1 MTNTVHVTRAAQHD
15 EDKHAERLLRPA
27 LRRGLM
33 NRCPACGKGRILH
46 HYLKIQTN
54 CPQCG
59 ENLSHARA
67 DDGPAYFTVLVV
79 AHLVGFALHF
89 LWSIWRMDPFTMTI
103 VVSVLAVVLS
113 LLLLPR
119 FKGMMVGWQWAKRM
133 HGF

>member
-15 EDKHAERLLRPA
+15 EDKLAERLLRPA

-54 CPQCG
+54 CSQCG

>member
-1 MTNTVHVTRAAQHD
+1 M
-15 EDKHAERLLRPA
+15 
-27 LRRGLM
+27 
-33 NRCPACGKGRILH
+33 
-46 HYLKIQTN
+46 
-54 CPQCG
+54 
-59 ENLSHARA
+59 HARA

>member
-1 MTNTVHVTRAAQHD
+1 MTTPDYAPQSAQVDQAIH
-15 EDKHAERLLRPA
+15 EERPLQPA

-33 NRCPACGKGRILH
+33 MRCPACGEGHILH
-46 HYLKIQTN
+46 HYLKIHSN
-54 CPQCG
+54 CPECG
-59 ENLSHARA
+59 EDLTHARA

-79 AHLVGFALHF
+79 AHLVGFTLHF
-89 LWSIWRMDPFTMTI
+89 LWSIWRMDPLTMTI

-113 LLLLPR
+113 LLLLPH

>member
-27 LRRGLM
+27 IHRGLM

-54 CPQCG
+54 CSQCG